1 MIYRGFCYSCHY
13 KKPAIKYSL
22 MDLCELTWIS
32 HLFYFVAFRSIVVI
46 WKICMLLLSARNII
60 NEELREKKKWWTL
73 FHGNAYFFWYDFG
86 FASHTWLSFEML
98 KINLQ
103 WGNTLR
109 LTQSV
114 QSSAYSFTA
123 LGQWYTCIMWRLSKK
138 KKNCSN
144 WRSSV
149 CVNFM
154 LFLTFF

>member
-1 MIYRGFCYSCHY
+1 
-13 KKPAIKYSL
+13 

-32 HLFYFVAFRSIVVI
+32 HLFYFVAFRSIVVV

-60 NEELREKKKWWTL
+60 NEELREKKKWWTFWIIM

-123 LGQWYTCIMWRLSKK
+123 LGQWYTCIMWRLSIHLKEEKK
-138 KKNCSN
+138 LLKLKVFRLCEFHAFSY
-144 WRSSV
+144 V
-149 CVNFM
+149 F
-154 LFLTFF
+154 

>member
-1 MIYRGFCYSCHY
+1 M
-13 KKPAIKYSL
+13 
-22 MDLCELTWIS
+22 
-32 HLFYFVAFRSIVVI
+32 
-46 WKICMLLLSARNII
+46 
-60 NEELREKKKWWTL
+60 
-73 FHGNAYFFWYDFG
+73 FHGNAYFFWYGFG

-154 LFLTFF
+154 LFLTFFSSIIIFVIFCDFFLPRYLILNWKFKQIISEPISEVIQIFWILNQ

>member
-1 MIYRGFCYSCHY
+1 M
-13 KKPAIKYSL
+13 
-22 MDLCELTWIS
+22 
-32 HLFYFVAFRSIVVI
+32 
-46 WKICMLLLSARNII
+46 
-60 NEELREKKKWWTL
+60 

-138 KKNCSN
+138 KKKLLKLKVFRLCEFHAFSY
-144 WRSSV
+144 V
-149 CVNFM
+149 F
-154 LFLTFF
+154 